1 MRRPISRRDFI
12 KGTAVVVA
20 ASVLTGCTGEPGG
33 YPSSSESRPDA
44 TKPGMGGSSSPAESG
59 SSSSS
64 AAASSSSSSTAASS
78 TETSVEKKSPWSY
91 RVLDRTQMTAV
102 LTGYDA
108 TLLHAKEG
116 VVVLPD
122 KVDGYR
128 IVKIASKAFR
138 YDADI
143 QQVTIPETVT
153 LIENR
158 AFGGCKNLK
167 SVTMLEGGV
176 AWIGANAF
184 EGCNNLE
191 TVQFS
196 STLEHIESMAFVG
209 DTKLNHVV
217 IPENTNGKETIV
229 EHCAFQGCTA
239 LVKVYIPRSMKK
251 FECPFSFPAADKE
264 LYYQGSKE
272 EWEQLGITDKM
283 DIVGDSRCSV
293 AMHYN
298 AIPQDALTE

>member
-33 YPSSSESRPDA
+33 YPSSSESSPDA
-44 TKPGMGGSSSPAESG
+44 SGSSSSSAAAS

-78 TETSVEKKSPWSY
+78 TETSAEKKSPWSY
-91 RVLDRTQMTAV
+91 MVLDSTRMTAV

-143 QQVTIPETVT
+143 QQVTIPGTVT

-209 DTKLNHVV
+209 DTKLNHIV

-264 LYYQGSKE
+264 LYYQGSRE

-298 AIPQDALTE
+298 AIPQDARME